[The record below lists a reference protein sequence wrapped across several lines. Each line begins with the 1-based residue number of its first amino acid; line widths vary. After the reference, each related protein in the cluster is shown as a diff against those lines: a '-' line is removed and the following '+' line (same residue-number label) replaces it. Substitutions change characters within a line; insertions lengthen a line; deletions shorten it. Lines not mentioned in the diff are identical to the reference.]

1 MSKREYYITDGE
13 KFVKQNTSG
22 KYVFIS
28 NPVIADVWE
37 SIKVAEAILQNSLPR
52 ALSPKFYV
60 AHYDN
65 GNFTKVSLSE
75 VEKRSRRERLTV
87 SNNKDKVFTLNLYS
101 FDDDEE
107 VQKLI
112 RGFEDVREIFKATVN
127 KYRTLEESL
136 CAIDYID
143 EDLTHYLGR
152 KSFNAFNGYRHNNI
166 KQKVFLKRVSIKNQI
181 EIVKKLNKHYEET
194 IHHIEDICNT
204 IAKLRTQVY
213 KPRVL
218 PDLFENDELP
228 ANIDEIMEG
237 ICHERKNH

>member
-1 MSKREYYITDGE
+1 MKKQEFVITDGR
-13 KFVKQNTSG
+13 KFVKQDMSG
-22 KYVFIS
+22 KYNLVS
-28 NPVIADVWE
+28 NSAIADFWD
-37 SIKVAEAILQNSLPR
+37 SAKVAESILQNSLPKYV
-52 ALSPKFYV
+52 STKYYV
-60 AHYDN
+60 AYWEN
-65 GNFTKVSLSE
+65 GKFIKFSLSKE
-75 VEKRSRRERLTV
+75 EKNDRRTRLT
-87 SNNKDKVFTLNLYS
+87 SLNNDGKSFTLGLYS

-112 RGFEDVREIFKATVN
+112 RGFEDVRDVFKATVN